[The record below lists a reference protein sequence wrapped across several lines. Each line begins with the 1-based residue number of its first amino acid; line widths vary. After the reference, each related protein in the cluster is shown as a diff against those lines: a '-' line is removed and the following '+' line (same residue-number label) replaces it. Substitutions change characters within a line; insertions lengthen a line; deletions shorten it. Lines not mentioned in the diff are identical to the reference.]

1 MNSVR
6 FSLNYAFAN
15 ADKKRAER
23 ERFIHVEYQDKK
35 AFIPLLVNNFQ
46 NFKISPCKLSLS
58 PASKTRPHCAYIWS
72 NLQSRCMFRCLWLRL
87 LDEAAQEK
95 LVTQHRNLHRTK
107 HSSNM
112 YTHNFKFIP
121 LRSFLF
127 AERPHNFAFCFPPHS
142 LTLSLPLA
150 ILCFACYSF
159 SQ

>member
-1 MNSVR
+1 MLIRGERSARDSFMWSIKTKRPSSR
-6 FSLNYAFAN
+6 FWSTISRTSRYRLASSLCRPQAKPDHIVPTYGATCKVVVCLGAF
-15 ADKKRAER
+15 D
-23 ERFIHVEYQDKK
+23 FD
-35 AFIPLLVNNFQ
+35 L
-46 NFKISPCKLSLS
+46 
-58 PASKTRPHCAYIWS
+58 
-72 NLQSRCMFRCLWLRL
+72 
-87 LDEAAQEK
+87 
-95 LVTQHRNLHRTK
+95 QHRNLHRTK